1 MDSQDDKVFEAA
13 FLSLLPDTTYIFT
26 PAQLLRM
33 QEIVWRR
40 EGFDNIAETD
50 ESKMAWI
57 MGYCA
62 PRVNK
67 YRDMDCFFK

>member
-1 MDSQDDKVFEAA
+1 MDSQDDKVFEAE
-13 FLSLLPDTTYIFT
+13 FHRLLTKTTDVFT
-26 PAQLLRM
+26 PAQMLRM
-33 QEIVWRR
+33 QEIIWRR
-40 EGFDNIAETD
+40 EGFNNIAETD

-57 MGYCA
+57 TGYCA